1 MYVMIPSS
9 VAWFILGFVSCII
22 LIIILGV
29 YLLRKQKKKQ
39 EELLNKYVDNFVKNI
54 NDKKD
59 DSDCK

>member
-9 VAWFILGFVSCII
+9 VAWFVLGFISCIV
-22 LIIILGV
+22 LFIIFCV
-29 YLLRKQKKKQ
+29 YLSRKNKKKQ

-59 DSDCK
+59 DE

>member
-9 VAWFILGFVSCII
+9 VAWFILGFISCIS
-22 LIIILGV
+22 LFIILGV
-29 YLLRKQKKKQ
+29 YLSRKQKKKQ

-59 DSDCK
+59 DK